1 MSKFYAVMIG
11 TAEVIAE
18 GETYERC
25 SIKAELVNN
34 WFEGGHPCAP
44 YKIQDFHPSECPKFH
59 MSYHESAVNGS
70 RYIQAFGRIE
80 RVNP

>member
-11 TAEVIAE
+11 TVEVIAE
-18 GETYERC
+18 GETYEQC
-25 SIKAELVNN
+25 SIRAELVKN
-34 WFEGGHPCAP
+34 WFEGGNPSAP
-44 YKIQDFHPSECPKFH
+44 FYIQDFHPSESPRFH

-80 RVNP
+80 RVPQ